1 MNLYI
6 KGAILI
12 AYNLRR
18 MVLFMLKKLE
28 QYKGFW
34 YMIIGL
40 MAVSLIA
47 LPYFVLGEG
56 SYIQLHDQM
65 DGEILNYIYQ
75 AKCFMQG
82 NIVPEFMNGMDKCAM
97 LPPAPFGVLFYLLM
111 SPFEAFAVMQ
121 LFLLLVGFLSMYILS
136 RKLNMHTE
144 VCLAVAVLYC
154 FLPFYPTYGLA
165 SLGQPMLV
173 LAVLYLLEEGHSVAK
188 KIMACGMIGLYAG
201 FSSLALIG
209 FVWIVTG
216 GILTLWQMFKK
227 RMDKAFWIGLGAAVM
242 CLVYMLTNLD
252 LFKSVLGI
260 SGFVSHRQEMV
271 VNPTLD
277 LLERAKSLLFVG
289 GPYSNVYSA
298 GILVAA
304 VFTLLTVTCI
314 WAKHKGDR
322 VHREGIKKNTGL
334 RYRQIIYIMCFL
346 ALGIVWAVLWN
357 SEAVLTIRNAI
368 GGMITYFHAD
378 RVSWIF
384 PFMWVM
390 ILACV
395 LDIWMDCFFTTKR
408 MWLRVVCCIASV
420 GLCLIQGAQE
430 FRDGT
435 LNKNVRLMF
444 VDDYQ
449 QITWESFYME
459 EVFEEMKDYME
470 PDTSSYSVVSLGIYP
485 SVALYNGFTC
495 ADGYSNNYDLA
506 YKHEFV
512 KIMEAEMAKNKE
524 AEALVKSWGNRL
536 YLISGEYGL
545 SPLMGKESKVV
556 YSDISLDTEA
566 MKALN
571 IRYLLSAGP
580 ITNASE
586 LDMEL
591 VRPEPFVSDSSYYEI
606 WLYEM
611 K

>member
-1 MNLYI
+1 MI
-6 KGAILI
+6 KK
-12 AYNLRR
+12 
-18 MVLFMLKKLE
+18 FQ
-28 QYKGFW
+28 QYKNFIYMLIGF
-34 YMIIGL
+34 

-47 LPYFVLGEG
+47 VPYFVLGEG
-56 SYIQLHDQM
+56 SYVQIHDQM

-75 AKCFMQG
+75 AKYFMQG
-82 NIVPEFMNGMDKCAM
+82 DIVPEFMNGMGKYSM
-97 LPPAPFGVLFYLLM
+97 LPPAPFGVLFYFFM
-111 SPFEAFAVMQ
+111 SPYWAFAVMQ
-121 LFLLLVGFLSMYILS
+121 WFLLLVGFFSMY
-136 RKLNMHTE
+136 KLCSKLGMHLE
-144 VCLAVAVLYC
+144 VCLAIAVLYC

-173 LAVLYLLEEGHSVAK
+173 LAALYLLEEGHSVAK

-216 GILTLWQMFKK
+216 GILILWQLFKK
-227 RMDKAFWIGLGAAVM
+227 HIDKAFWIGLGTAVM
-242 CLVYMLTNLD
+242 CLVYLYTNLD
-252 LFKSVLGI
+252 LIKSVLGI
-260 SGFVSHRQEMV
+260 SGFVSHREEMV
-271 VNPTLD
+271 INPTLD
-277 LLERAKSLLFVG
+277 LLGHARSLLFVG
-289 GPYSNVYSA
+289 GSYSNVYSA
-298 GILVAA
+298 GILIAA
-304 VFTLLTVTCI
+304 VLTLLI
-314 WAKHKGDR
+314 F
-322 VHREGIKKNTGL
+322 N
-334 RYRQIIYIMCFL
+334 QINHGRCRRILVVMCFL
-346 ALGIVWAVLWN
+346 VLGILWAVLWN
-357 SEAVLTIRNAI
+357 SESVLAIRKAI
-368 GGMITYFHAD
+368 GGMIMYFQAD
-378 RVSWIF
+378 RVYWIF
-384 PFMWVM
+384 PFMWAM

-395 LDIWMDCFFTTKR
+395 LDVWITYFFTVKAV
-408 MWLRVVCCIASV
+408 WLRCVCGASAL

-430 FRDGT
+430 FHDGT

-470 PDTSSYSVVSLGIYP
+470 QDTSSYSVVSLGIYP

-571 IRYLLSAGP
+571 IRYLLAAGP

-591 VRPEPFVSDSSYYEI
+591 VRTEPFVSDSSYYEI